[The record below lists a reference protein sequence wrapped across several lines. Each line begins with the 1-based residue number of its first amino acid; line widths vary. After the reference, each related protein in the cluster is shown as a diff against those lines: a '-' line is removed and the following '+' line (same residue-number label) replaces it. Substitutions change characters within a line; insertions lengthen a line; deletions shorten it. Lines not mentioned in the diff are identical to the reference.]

1 MPILHYHLAEGH
13 YSQAQHEKL
22 LLDSARFFAEVL
34 RCPVDRTRIYIHLYR
49 PELTAVGGVLVS
61 EGGAKAPYF
70 SFVVLEGRSLEDRQ
84 RLLAGFT
91 DLLVAI
97 LQVERSQVRGG
108 IVLVHPE
115 NWAIAGVPAAQA
127 RQAEVAARAE
137 AAKQAEDKA

>member
-34 RCPVDRTRIYIHLYR
+34 CCPVDRTRVYIQLYR

-61 EGGAKAPYF
+61 GSHARAPYF

-91 DLLVAI
+91 DLVVEI
-97 LQVERSQVRGG
+97 LQVERSLVRGG

-115 NWAIAGVPAAQA
+115 NWAIGGVPAAQA

-137 AAKQAEDKA
+137 AAKQAEGKT